1 MKRLKTLLAALALTA
16 AAPFASAVEI
26 VVPAYFYPSWM
37 PELNEWHQLTWAAQQ
52 GANVTAIMNPSN
64 GPGLSSNSDYVAS
77 INEFRAAGGKVIG
90 YVYTCYGVNHCT
102 PEVPP
107 TRSTSEVLADA
118 EKYASW
124 YHVDGV
130 FLDEMATQ
138 PGALPFY
145 QTVSAGLKSSH
156 PGWEIVGNPG
166 VTPTAGYNG
175 LANTLM
181 SFEGSY
187 SDFVGGSFLS
197 GLTNAASTGAI
208 VHSVAT
214 VAQMQQVMGL
224 ARQYG
229 LGAIYVTDGTMASG
243 NPYLHLPSYWQAEGL
258 AAAVPEPES
267 AAMLAAGLVLLGIA
281 RRRRAV
287 QGDAGRARTV
297 IRRPWTRSR
306 CAGRAPSCVGFRSA
320 RQWRNCR
327 RAGRS

>member
-1 MKRLKTLLAALALTA
+1 MKHLKTLLATLALAT
-16 AAPFASAVEI
+16 AAPFASAIEI

-37 PELNEWHQLTWAAQQ
+37 PSQNEWHQLTWASQQ
-52 GANVTAIMNPSN
+52 GAQVTAIMNPGN
-64 GPGLSSNSDYVAS
+64 GPGLASNSDYVS
-77 INEFRAAGGKVIG
+77 SVNEFRAAGGKVIG

-107 TRSTSEVLADA
+107 TRSTTEVLADA
-118 EKYASW
+118 QKYANW
-124 YHVDGV
+124 YGVDGV

-145 QTVSAGLKSSH
+145 QAVSNGLKAAH

-166 VTPTAGYNG
+166 VTPTAGYLP

-187 SDFVGGSFLS
+187 NDFINGSFLS

-208 VHSVAT
+208 VHSVGT

-243 NPYLHLPSYWQAEGL
+243 NPYLHLPSYWTAEV
-258 AAAVPEPES
+258 AAATAAVPEP
-267 AAMLAAGLVLLGIA
+267 AQAGLLVAGLGLLA
-281 RRRRAV
+281 LSRRRR
-287 QGDAGRARTV
+287 
-297 IRRPWTRSR
+297 
-306 CAGRAPSCVGFRSA
+306 SA
-320 RQWRNCR
+320 
-327 RAGRS
+327 

>member
-1 MKRLKTLLAALALTA
+1 MKHLKTLIAALALA
-16 AAPFASAVEI
+16 SAAPFASAIEI
-26 VVPAYFYPSWM
+26 IVPAYFYPSWM
-37 PELNEWHQLTWAAQQ
+37 PSQNEWHQLSWAAQQ
-52 GANVTAIMNPSN
+52 GAQVTAIMNPGN
-64 GPGLSSNSDYVAS
+64 GPGLASNSDYVAS
-77 INEFRAAGGKVIG
+77 VNEFRAAGGKVIG

-102 PEVPP
+102 SEVPP
-107 TRSTSEVLADA
+107 TRSTHEVLADA
-118 EKYASW
+118 QKYANW
-124 YHVDGV
+124 YGVDGV

-145 QTVSAGLKSSH
+145 QTVSNSLRAVH

-166 VTPTAGYNG
+166 VTPTAGYTA

-187 SDFVGGSFLS
+187 SDFINGSFLS

-243 NPYLHLPSYWQAEGL
+243 NPYLHLPSYWSAEVA
-258 AAAVPEPES
+258 AAAVPEP
-267 AAMLAAGLVLLGIA
+267 AQAGMLMAGLALMAGIV
-281 RRRRAV
+281 RRRR
-287 QGDAGRARTV
+287 R
-297 IRRPWTRSR
+297 
-306 CAGRAPSCVGFRSA
+306 
-320 RQWRNCR
+320 
-327 RAGRS
+327 